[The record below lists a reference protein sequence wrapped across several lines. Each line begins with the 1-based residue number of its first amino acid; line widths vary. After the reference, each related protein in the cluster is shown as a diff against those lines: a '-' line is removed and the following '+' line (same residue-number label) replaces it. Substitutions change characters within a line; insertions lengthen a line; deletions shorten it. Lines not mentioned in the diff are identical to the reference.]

1 MHTFDDFEL
10 GFETFR
16 LFDGDDA
23 IFADFR
29 HGSRQNFTNRAVGIG
44 RNRSDLFD
52 FLLRLRRTSQFL
64 EFCDDGFDRFIDAA
78 FDAHRALACDDEF
91 HAFAEDG
98 LRQNS
103 RRRRAVAGN
112 VVRLRRHF
120 AHHLRPHVLEF
131 VFELD
136 FFGNRDAIFR
146 NERCSISLLDDDVAP
161 LRTQRNFDR
170 VGNLIHATEDF
181 FTRLFVKNNFFC
193 SHISTPLTI

>member
-1 MHTFDDFEL
+1 M
-10 GFETFR
+10 
-16 LFDGDDA
+16 
-23 IFADFR
+23 
-29 HGSRQNFTNRAVGIG
+29 
-44 RNRSDLFD
+44 
-52 FLLRLRRTSQFL
+52 RRTSQFL

-78 FDAHRALACDDEF
+78 FDAHRALACNDEF

-136 FFGNRDAIFR
+136 FFGNRDAISR